1 MYEAP
6 ELEQARDWLAEG
18 HAVALAT
25 VVGTWG
31 SSPRPLGAHLVIRD
45 DGTFAGSVSGGCVE
59 GAVITEAQ
67 AMLAGDT
74 RPRLLDYG
82 IDDETA
88 WSVGLSCGGQ
98 LRVFLE
104 PLA

>member
-1 MYEAP
+1 MNESD
-6 ELEQARDWLAEG
+6 ELQTARDWLDAG
-18 HAVALAT
+18 HRVALAT

-31 SSPRPLGAHLVIRD
+31 SSPRPLGAHLAIRA
-45 DGTFAGSVSGGCVE
+45 DGRFAGSVSGGCVE
-59 GAVITEAQ
+59 GAVIGEAQ
-67 AMLAGDT
+67 QMLEGVGA
-74 RPRLLDYG
+74 PRLLDYG

-98 LRVFLE
+98 LKVFLE